1 MEKKTIVYVDDVSF
15 LLKSVREM
23 LKEYYTVYAVKSVS
37 KMFEVIERVKPDL
50 ILLDIEMPDV
60 DGYEALEKLKADERF
75 AAVPVIYLSGNKEE
89 ESVRKGLELGAVDYL
104 SKPFSNLMLIEHIER
119 HLKQ

>member
-15 LLKSVREM
+15 MLKSVREM

-60 DGYEALEKLKADERF
+60 DGYEALERLKADERF
-75 AAVPVIYLSGNKEE
+75 AAIPVIYLSGNKEE

>member
-15 LLKSVREM
+15 MLKSVREM

-60 DGYEALEKLKADERF
+60 DGYEALEKLKAEERF
-75 AAVPVIYLSGNKEE
+75 AAIPVIYLSGHKEE